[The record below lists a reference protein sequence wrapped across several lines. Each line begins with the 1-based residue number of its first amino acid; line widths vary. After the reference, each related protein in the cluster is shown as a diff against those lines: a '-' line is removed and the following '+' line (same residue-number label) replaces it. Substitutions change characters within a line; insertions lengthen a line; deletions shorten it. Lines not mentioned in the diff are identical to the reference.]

1 MSRYSVVALLLSCVA
16 FAGYCREGI
25 EWLSTSYDFGTFKE
39 TEGPQTGRVRLV
51 NHGPGETIINRVK
64 STCGCTVAEYTEG
77 VIAPG
82 DTAEVSFTYNPAGRP
97 GRFSKS
103 IKVYTGIENM
113 VTTIGLKGMV
123 IGKPESLNSQY
134 PIVSGD
140 LRLSVASLILGD
152 VIKGVS
158 RHEFIHAYNQGEN
171 PIILSWENVPRCLSI
186 GASATTIEPGD
197 LVTISIYYNSRD
209 DDNYGLNI
217 HSFELLSDNAR
228 SVSRQKV
235 EVSVSLK
242 ADTSKLSAEQLKSAP
257 RISIDEKVIEFG
269 KISDE
274 SKVKGKFQISN
285 EGASVLNVSRIYS
298 FNKAFS
304 VKRMPKKLKAGK
316 SGVVE
321 FELDMA
327 KMPIGAFNVKAEV
340 VSDDPLRPSETVRI
354 VGEKISQKHK

>member
-1 MSRYSVVALLLSCVA
+1 MNRYAVVALLLFCVV
-16 FAGYCREGI
+16 FAGYSREGI

-39 TEGPQTGRVRLV
+39 AEGPQTGCVRMV
-51 NHGPGETIINRVK
+51 NHGPDETIINRVK
-64 STCGCTVAEYTEG
+64 STCGCTVAEYTDG
-77 VIAPG
+77 IIAVG
-82 DTAEVSFTYNPAGRP
+82 DTAEVRFTYDPAGRP

-103 IKVYTGIENM
+103 IKVYTGVENT
-113 VTTIGLKGMV
+113 VTTIGLRGMV

-152 VIKGVS
+152 VIKGIS
-158 RHEFIHAYNQGEN
+158 RHEFIHAYNQGDK

-186 GASATTIEPGD
+186 GVSSTTIEPGD
-197 LVTISIYYNSRD
+197 LATISIYYNSRD

-217 HSFELLSDNAR
+217 HSFELLSDDAE
-228 SVSRQKV
+228 SVSRQTV
-235 EVSVSLK
+235 EVSVNVK

-257 RISIDEKVIEFG
+257 RITIDEKVIELG
-269 KISDE
+269 KVSSD
-274 SKVKGKFQISN
+274 SKIKGKFNIIN
-285 EGASVLNVSRIYS
+285 DGVSVMNVSRIYS

-321 FELDMA
+321 FELDVT
-327 KMPIGAFNVKAEV
+327 KLPVGAFNVKVEI
-340 VSDDPLRPSETVRI
+340 VSDDPLRPSETVRV
-354 VGEKISQKHK
+354 VGEKIKE

>member
-1 MSRYSVVALLLSCVA
+1 MNRYAVVALLLFCVV
-16 FAGYCREGI
+16 FAGYSREGI

-39 TEGPQTGRVRLV
+39 AEGPQTGCVRMV
-51 NHGPGETIINRVK
+51 NHGPEETIINRVK
-64 STCGCTVAEYTEG
+64 STCGCTVAEYTDG
-77 VIAPG
+77 IIAVG
-82 DTAEVSFTYNPAGRP
+82 DTAEVRFTYDPTGRP

-103 IKVYTGIENM
+103 IKVYTGIENT
-113 VTTIGLKGMV
+113 VTTIGLRGMV

-152 VIKGVS
+152 VIKGIS
-158 RHEFIHAYNQGEN
+158 RHEFIHAYNQGDK

-186 GASATTIEPGD
+186 GVSSTTIEPGD
-197 LVTISIYYNSRD
+197 LATISIYYNSRD

-217 HSFELLSDNAR
+217 HCFDLVSDDGE

-235 EVSVSLK
+235 DVSVNVK

-257 RISIDEKVIEFG
+257 RITIDEKVIELG
-269 KISDE
+269 KVSSD
-274 SKVKGKFQISN
+274 SKIKGKFNIIN
-285 EGASVLNVSRIYS
+285 DGVSVMNVSRIYS

-321 FELDMA
+321 FELDVT
-327 KMPIGAFNVKAEV
+327 KLPVGAFNVKVEI
-340 VSDDPLRPSETVRI
+340 VSDDPLRPSETVRV
-354 VGEKISQKHK
+354 VGEKIKE

>member
-1 MSRYSVVALLLSCVA
+1 MNRYAVVALLLFCVV
-16 FAGYCREGI
+16 FAGYSREGI

-39 TEGPQTGRVRLV
+39 AEGPQTGCVRMV
-51 NHGPGETIINRVK
+51 NHGPEETIINRVK
-64 STCGCTVAEYTEG
+64 STCGCTVAEYTDG

-82 DTAEVSFTYNPAGRP
+82 DTAEVRFTYDPTGRP

-103 IKVYTGIENM
+103 IKVYTGVENT
-113 VTTIGLKGMV
+113 VTTIGLRGMV

-152 VIKGVS
+152 VIKGIS
-158 RHEFIHAYNQGEN
+158 RHEFIHAYNQGDK

-186 GASATTIEPGD
+186 GVSSTTIEPGD
-197 LVTISIYYNSRD
+197 LATISIYYNSRD

-217 HSFELLSDNAR
+217 HSFELLSDDAE
-228 SVSRQKV
+228 SVSRQTV
-235 EVSVSLK
+235 EISVNVK

-257 RISIDEKVIEFG
+257 RITIDEKVIELG
-269 KISDE
+269 KVSSD
-274 SKVKGKFQISN
+274 SKIKGKFNIIN
-285 EGASVLNVSRIYS
+285 DGVSVMNVSRIYS

-316 SGVVE
+316 SGVVD
-321 FELDMA
+321 FELDVT
-327 KMPIGAFNVKAEV
+327 KLPVGAFNVKVEI

-354 VGEKISQKHK
+354 VGEKISK

>member
-1 MSRYSVVALLLSCVA
+1 MNRYAVVALLLFCVV
-16 FAGYCREGI
+16 FAGYSREGI

-39 TEGPQTGRVRLV
+39 AEGPQTGCVRMV
-51 NHGPGETIINRVK
+51 NHGPEETIINRVK
-64 STCGCTVAEYTEG
+64 STCGCTVAEYTDG

-82 DTAEVSFTYNPAGRP
+82 DTAEVRFTYDPTGRP

-103 IKVYTGIENM
+103 IKVYTGVENT

-152 VIKGVS
+152 VIKGIS
-158 RHEFIHAYNQGEN
+158 RHEFIHAYNQGDK

-186 GASATTIEPGD
+186 GVSSTTIEPGD
-197 LVTISIYYNSRD
+197 LATISIYYNSRD

-217 HSFELLSDNAR
+217 HSFELLSDDAE
-228 SVSRQKV
+228 SVSRQTV
-235 EVSVSLK
+235 EVSVNVK
-242 ADTSKLSAEQLKSAP
+242 ADTSKLTAEQLKSAP
-257 RISIDEKVIEFG
+257 RITIDEKVIELG
-269 KISDE
+269 KVSSD
-274 SKVKGKFQISN
+274 SKIKGKFNIIN
-285 EGASVLNVSRIYS
+285 DGVSVMNVSRIYS

-321 FELDMA
+321 FELDVT
-327 KMPIGAFNVKAEV
+327 KLPVGAFNVKVEI
-340 VSDDPLRPSETVRI
+340 VSDDPLRPSETVRV
-354 VGEKISQKHK
+354 VGEKIKE

>member
-1 MSRYSVVALLLSCVA
+1 MNRYAVVALLLFCVV
-16 FAGYCREGI
+16 FAGYSREGI

-39 TEGPQTGRVRLV
+39 AEGPQTGCVRMV
-51 NHGPGETIINRVK
+51 NHGPDETIINRVK
-64 STCGCTVAEYTEG
+64 STCGCTVAEYTDG
-77 VIAPG
+77 IIAVG
-82 DTAEVSFTYNPAGRP
+82 DTAEVRFTYDPAGRP

-103 IKVYTGIENM
+103 IKVYTGVENT
-113 VTTIGLKGMV
+113 VTTIGLRGMV

-152 VIKGVS
+152 VIKGIS
-158 RHEFIHAYNQGEN
+158 RHEFIHAYNQGDK

-186 GASATTIEPGD
+186 GVSSTTIEPGD
-197 LVTISIYYNSRD
+197 LATISIYYNSRD

-217 HSFELLSDNAR
+217 HSFELLSDDAE
-228 SVSRQKV
+228 SVSRQTV
-235 EVSVSLK
+235 EVSVNVK

-257 RISIDEKVIEFG
+257 RITIDEKVIELG
-269 KISDE
+269 KVSSD
-274 SKVKGKFQISN
+274 SKIKGRFNIIN
-285 EGASVLNVSRIYS
+285 DGVSVMNVSRIYS

-321 FELDMA
+321 FELDVT
-327 KMPIGAFNVKAEV
+327 KLPVGAFNVKVEI
-340 VSDDPLRPSETVRI
+340 VSDDPLRPSETVRV
-354 VGEKISQKHK
+354 VGEKIKE